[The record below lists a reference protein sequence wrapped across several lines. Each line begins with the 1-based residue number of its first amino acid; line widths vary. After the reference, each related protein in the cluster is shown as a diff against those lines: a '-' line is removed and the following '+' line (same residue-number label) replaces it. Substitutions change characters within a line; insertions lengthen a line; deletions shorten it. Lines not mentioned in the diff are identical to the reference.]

1 MLTPA
6 FPTSRP
12 RCGRWGWVGGS
23 AVPGVVLIRA
33 DDHLV
38 LGVRWSGFQVSGAGA
53 GTTLTAG
60 AQARLFIVLPP
71 QHVGEESSPP
81 GSAAPQQ
88 LPSGA
93 GATVP
98 AWRGVLSGPTR
109 LTFQVPAGKQIPLT
123 AEGVL
128 AAVVDNPLVASP
140 DIPGPDD
147 TAIELPWRLVIAP
160 RGRSS
165 GTVVCRHQIRLAS
178 AESSGMWRTRLADP
192 ASATDTVDADLDI
205 KVVDKATAGAADPTF
220 DENRTTRFRSQDT
233 TAQRL
238 FLTTR
243 NQPAR
248 ATRLELSPLGGT
260 LDAVGRFP
268 NFEWDHRAVLGRDM
282 HVRTLAKGVMYPFGH
297 RAEFLQIAERIYDP
311 AAGGAAVL
319 RSDCVCSPSSNP
331 CARHRVRGSSAARSR
346 SVTSRSPARCSPTWP
361 IPFGWPPVDPGRN
374 RWAPTSGRKPSPARK
389 CSSPLPVAPPPACSN
404 SPCRCCSWTTWPP
417 TSRHW
422 PVPTSPN
429 SWRTSTPKPRFAS
442 QPPTSTWSGE
452 QPARS
457 ARRPP
462 PRKRATSRK
471 SGHSKSPGSRSRSG
485 LSLAD
490 GYRSKLTELEIG
502 LPALRSLLGE
512 DPRTRAKFAPRVPAE
527 RRRGRTAGDGQG

>member
-1 MLTPA
+1 M
-6 FPTSRP
+6 
-12 RCGRWGWVGGS
+12 
-23 AVPGVVLIRA
+23 PGVVLIRA

-178 AESSGMWRTRLADP
+178 ADSSGMWRTRLADP
-192 ASATDTVDADLDI
+192 ASATDTVDADLDL
-205 KVVDKATAGAADPTF
+205 KVVDKATAEAADPTF
-220 DENRTTRFRSQDT
+220 AANNKIPLARDDR
-233 TAQRL
+233 ARL

-282 HVRTLAKGVMYPFGH
+282 HVRTLAKGRDV
-297 RAEFLQIAERIYDP
+297 
-311 AAGGAAVL
+311 
-319 RSDCVCSPSSNP
+319 
-331 CARHRVRGSSAARSR
+331 
-346 SVTSRSPARCSPTWP
+346 SVRSP
-361 IPFGWPPVDPGRN
+361 
-374 RWAPTSGRKPSPARK
+374 
-389 CSSPLPVAPPPACSN
+389 
-404 SPCRCCSWTTWPP
+404 
-417 TSRHW
+417 
-422 PVPTSPN
+422 
-429 SWRTSTPKPRFAS
+429 
-442 QPPTSTWSGE
+442 
-452 QPARS
+452 
-457 ARRPP
+457 RRV
-462 PRKRATSRK
+462 
-471 SGHSKSPGSRSRSG
+471 
-485 LSLAD
+485 LAD
-490 GYRSKLTELEIG
+490 R
-502 LPALRSLLGE
+502 
-512 DPRTRAKFAPRVPAE
+512 
-527 RRRGRTAGDGQG
+527 